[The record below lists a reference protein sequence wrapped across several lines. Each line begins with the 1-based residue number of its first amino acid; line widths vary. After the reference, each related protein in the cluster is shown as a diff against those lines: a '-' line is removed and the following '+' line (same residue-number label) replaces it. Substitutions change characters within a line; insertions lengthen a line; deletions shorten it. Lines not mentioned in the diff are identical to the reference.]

1 MPFTVQDFHDLI
13 RLIEQH
19 PEWRAELRR
28 LVLTEELLSLP
39 GLVRELIEA
48 QRLTEVRLAELA
60 EAQRRTDE
68 RLAELA
74 EAQRRTDERLGRVEE
89 QVSALIE
96 AQRLTEVRLAE
107 LAEAQRR
114 TDERLGRVEEQV
126 SALIEAQRLTEV
138 RLAELAEAQR
148 RTDERLAELAE
159 AQRRTD
165 ERLAELR
172 GDNLERRYRERAGA
186 YFGQLVRR
194 AYALSD
200 REIAELLGAAEEAGQ
215 LSPEEV
221 DDVRA
226 ADVVVRGRRRD
237 GVGEVYLVVEVSV
250 GIGPGDVERAL
261 RRATLLQ
268 RALGPDQIALPV
280 VAGARATREAQSLA
294 AVQDVWVVLDGRA
307 VRAEEAYPPEA

>member
-13 RLIEQH
+13 RLVEQH

-89 QVSALIE
+89 QVA
-96 AQRLTEVRLAE
+96 
-107 LAEAQRR
+107 
-114 TDERLGRVEEQV
+114 
-126 SALIEAQRLTEV
+126 ALIEAQRLTEV

-165 ERLAELR
+165 ERLGRVEEQVAALIEAQRLTDERLAELR

-186 YFGQLVRR
+186 YFGRLVRR

-215 LSPEEV
+215 LTPEEV

-226 ADVVVRGRRRD
+226 ADVIVRGRRPD
-237 GVGEVYLVVEVSV
+237 GTGEVYLVVEVSV

-268 RALGPDQIALPV
+268 RALGPDRPTLPV

-294 AVQDVWVVLDGRA
+294 AAQDVWIILDGRA
-307 VRAEEAYPPEA
+307 VRPEEEYRSEA

>member
-13 RLIEQH
+13 RLVEQH

-89 QVSALIE
+89 QVA
-96 AQRLTEVRLAE
+96 
-107 LAEAQRR
+107 
-114 TDERLGRVEEQV
+114 
-126 SALIEAQRLTEV
+126 ALIEAQRLTEV

-165 ERLAELR
+165 ERLGRVEEQVAALIEAQRLTDERLAELR

-186 YFGQLVRR
+186 YFGRLVRR

-200 REIAELLGAAEEAGQ
+200 REIAELLGAAEEAGR
-215 LSPEEV
+215 LTPAEV

-226 ADVVVRGRRRD
+226 ADVIVRGRRPD
-237 GVGEVYLVVEVSV
+237 GAGEVYLVVEVSV

-268 RALGPDQIALPV
+268 RALGPDRPALPV

-294 AVQDVWVVLDGRA
+294 AAQDVWIILDGRA
-307 VRAEEAYPPEA
+307 VQPEGDERSEA

>member
-13 RLIEQH
+13 RLVEQH

-74 EAQRRTDERLGRVEE
+74 EAQRRTDERL
-89 QVSALIE
+89 
-96 AQRLTEVRLAE
+96 
-107 LAEAQRR
+107 
-114 TDERLGRVEEQV
+114 
-126 SALIEAQRLTEV
+126 
-138 RLAELAEAQR
+138 AELAEAQR

-165 ERLAELR
+165 ERLGRVEEQVAALIEAQRLTDERLAELR

-186 YFGQLVRR
+186 YFGRLVRR

-200 REIAELLGAAEEAGQ
+200 REIAELLGAAEEAGR
-215 LSPEEV
+215 LTPAEV

-226 ADVVVRGRRRD
+226 ADVIVRGRRPD
-237 GVGEVYLVVEVSV
+237 GAGEVYLVVEVSV

-268 RALGPDQIALPV
+268 RALGPDRPALPV

-294 AVQDVWVVLDGRA
+294 AAQDVWIILDGRA
-307 VRAEEAYPPEA
+307 VQPEGDERSEA

>member
-13 RLIEQH
+13 RLVEQH

-48 QRLTEVRLAELA
+48 QRR
-60 EAQRRTDE
+60 
-68 RLAELA
+68 
-74 EAQRRTDERLGRVEE
+74 
-89 QVSALIE
+89 
-96 AQRLTEVRLAE
+96 
-107 LAEAQRR
+107 
-114 TDERLGRVEEQV
+114 
-126 SALIEAQRLTEV
+126 TEV

-165 ERLAELR
+165 ERLAELAEAQRRTDERLAELAETQRRTDERLAELAEAQRRTDERLGRVEEQVAALIEAQRRTDERLAELR

-186 YFGQLVRR
+186 YFGRLVRR

-200 REIAELLGAAEEAGQ
+200 REIAELLGAAEEAGR
-215 LSPEEV
+215 LAPEEV

-226 ADVVVRGRRRD
+226 ADVIVRGRRPD
-237 GVGEVYLVVEVSV
+237 GMGEVYLVVEVSV

-268 RALGPDQIALPV
+268 RALGPDRSTLPV

-294 AVQDVWVVLDGRA
+294 TAQDVWIILDGRT
-307 VRAEEAYPPEA
+307 VRPEEEYQSEA